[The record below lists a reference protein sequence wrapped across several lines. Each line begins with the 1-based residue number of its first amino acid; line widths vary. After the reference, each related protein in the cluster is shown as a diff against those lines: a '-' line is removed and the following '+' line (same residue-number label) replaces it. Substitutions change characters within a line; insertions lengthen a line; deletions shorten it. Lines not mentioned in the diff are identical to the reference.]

1 MRLEF
6 LTYLQVFEDN
16 TPSNTPQACSLGAI
30 VLDPTGNAQGDY
42 NVVSLATGACLSH
55 HQCTALPMTDM
66 TMQEFMCCDYRIP
79 PFRSM
84 VLGLSGIPIAPLMT
98 LNITR
103 LCPPNVP
110 TDVPLCKDLDPVD
123 TEELDN
129 LVADAAAH
137 NILHDPVVVSP
148 TLAQGASPWI
158 FDKEQQAAF
167 MEHEDEAFGENG
179 NHAEL
184 NHDDDDENNYKHN

>member
-1 MRLEF
+1 MSLPSPVDCSSHDWHDNARVHVLW
-6 LTYLQVFEDN
+6 LQDPLIQEHGFGVEWHSYRPIDHFEYY
-16 TPSNTPQACSLGAI
+16 QI
-30 VLDPTGNAQGDY
+30 
-42 NVVSLATGACLSH
+42 
-55 HQCTALPMTDM
+55 M
-66 TMQEFMCCDYRIP
+66 
-79 PFRSM
+79 
-84 VLGLSGIPIAPLMT
+84 
-98 LNITR
+98 
-103 LCPPNVP
+103 PPNVP

-129 LVADAAAH
+129 LVAYAAAH